1 MVFALKSLASFDS
14 IFELKLNFGVVGTK
28 LDADFVNKF

>member
-1 MVFALKSLASFDS
+1 MVFALKSLASFDC
-14 IFELKLNFGVVGTK
+14 IFELKLDFGIIGTE